1 MNELIDAA
9 SLEVLS
15 RSESA
20 PIPTDISALSRLP
33 EDFWQ
38 KLEAE
43 PYLYDIFQLLRRIDA
58 QGGGAYLL
66 GRAPQPSHDLL
77 RLGQEPSLSFA
88 PSTLAQVSQR
98 AGSTLHEVSIFS
110 FGLFGPNGP
119 LPLHLTEYV
128 RERLHHHQDRTLLAF
143 SNIFHH
149 RLISLFY
156 RAWADAQPT
165 VSLDRA
171 DNRRF
176 DEYLS
181 CLTGIGLP
189 AQQKGDSLHVHSKH
203 FMAGHLVRQ
212 GRDPEGLSKILQ
224 NYFNVPVRIVE
235 NVPHWLRIEKSE
247 QARLQEGRRVPRLG
261 ESAFLGVAMRDI
273 QHKFRIELGP
283 MSQQDYERFL
293 PGAEYCKQLRDW
305 VRQYVGIEFVWEVR
319 LILAKDQLNGVQLGG
334 GQRLGLSSWMENP
347 QRQHDANDLVFSP
360 EPQEIPY

>member
-1 MNELIDAA
+1 MNEDIAGAVPLSTPTPVD
-9 SLEVLS
+9 SLN
-15 RSESA
+15 
-20 PIPTDISALSRLP
+20 RLP
-33 EDFWQ
+33 DDFWQ
-38 KLEAE
+38 KLTAT
-43 PYLYDIFQLLRRIDA
+43 PHQYDLFQLLRRIDA
-58 QGGGAYLL
+58 QGGRPYLL

-88 PSTLAQVSQR
+88 PSTLAQVNQR
-98 AGSTLHEVSIFS
+98 EGSSLYEVSIFS

-143 SNIFHH
+143 SNLFHH

-176 DEYLS
+176 DDYLS

-189 AQQKGDSLHVHSKH
+189 AQRQCDSLNDHAKH

-224 NYFNVPVRIVE
+224 NYFSVPVRIVE
-235 NVPHWLRIEKSE
+235 NIPHWLRIEKRE
-247 QARLQEGRRVPRLG
+247 QARLQAGRGGSRLG
-261 ESAFLGVAMRDI
+261 ESAFLGIAMRDI
-273 QHKFRIELGP
+273 QYKFRIELGP
-283 MSQQDYERFL
+283 LSQQDYDRFI
-293 PGAEYCKQLRDW
+293 PGAEYCTQLRDW
-305 VRQYVGIEFVWEVR
+305 VRQYLGIEFVWEVR
-319 LILAKDQLNGVQLGG
+319 LILAHDQLSGTQLGG
-334 GQRLGLSSWMENP
+334 RHRLGLSSWMDNP
-347 QRQHDANDLVFSP
+347 QRQHDANDLTFSP
-360 EPQEIPY
+360 EPQETPY

>member
-1 MNELIDAA
+1 MNEDIADVDPVPPSTPTCID
-9 SLEVLS
+9 SLN
-15 RSESA
+15 
-20 PIPTDISALSRLP
+20 RLP
-33 EDFWQ
+33 DDFWQ
-38 KLEAE
+38 KLEAT
-43 PYLYDIFQLLRRIDA
+43 PYQYDLFQLLRRIDA
-58 QGGGAYLL
+58 QGGRPYLL
-66 GRAPQPSHDLL
+66 GRAPHPSHDLL

-98 AGSTLHEVSIFS
+98 EGTSLYEVSIFS

-143 SNIFHH
+143 SNLFHH
-149 RLISLFY
+149 RLITLFY

-176 DEYLS
+176 DKYLS

-189 AQQKGDSLHVHSKH
+189 AQRQCDSLNDHAKR
-203 FMAGHLVRQ
+203 FMAGHLVRH

-224 NYFNVPVRIVE
+224 NYFNVPVCIVE
-235 NVPHWLRIEKSE
+235 NIPHWLRIEKRE
-247 QARLQEGRRVPRLG
+247 QARLQAGRGCPRLG
-261 ESAFLGVAMRDI
+261 ESTFLGIAVRDI

-283 MSQQDYERFL
+283 MSQQDYDRFL

-305 VRQYVGIEFVWEVR
+305 VRQYLGIEFVWEVR
-319 LILAKDQLNGVQLGG
+319 LILAHEQLNGTQLGG
-334 GQRLGLSSWMENP
+334 AHRLGLSSWMDNP
-347 QRQHDANDLVFSP
+347 QRQHDANDLTFSP
-360 EPQEIPY
+360 EPQETPY